1 MDHRHGR
8 PRLVT
13 RRASALYLG
22 AALMLLFALAC
33 PRPIDAQQASVP
45 STLPGTWRHDGDLSR
60 SVRLIDAAFAPSI
73 ASLPEL
79 IQGFARSRIHDD
91 MPPPERVIVSV
102 EGARV
107 RVSLDSSRAA
117 VIDGP
122 LGGTARTTGV
132 DDGTRVTQRLSG
144 GWLEIRYLG
153 EGSELLQLF
162 STEPDGAHMHV
173 DYTVTSPRLVAPVR
187 YRLEYVRG
195 S

>member
-1 MDHRHGR
+1 MDHRNA
-8 PRLVT
+8 PRGLARHTWPLSIASVAAILV
-13 RRASALYLG
+13 
-22 AALMLLFALAC
+22 ALAC
-33 PRPIDAQQASVP
+33 PRPIGAQQASVP
-45 STLPGTWRHDGDLSR
+45 STLPGTWRHDGDVAR

-73 ASLPEL
+73 AVLPEL
-79 IQGFARSRIHDD
+79 IQGFARNRIHDD

-102 EGARV
+102 EGTRV

-117 VIDGP
+117 TIDGP

-162 STEPDGAHMHV
+162 STEADGAHMHV
-173 DYTVTSPRLVAPVR
+173 DYTVTSPRLQAPVR

-195 S
+195 T

>member
-1 MDHRHGR
+1 
-8 PRLVT
+8 V
-13 RRASALYLG
+13 
-22 AALMLLFALAC
+22 LAC
-33 PRPIDAQQASVP
+33 PHPTDAQQASVP

-79 IQGFARSRIHDD
+79 VRGFARSRIHDD

-107 RVSLDSSRAA
+107 RVSLESSRAA

-144 GWLEIRYLG
+144 GWLELRYLG

-162 STEPDGAHMHV
+162 STEADGAHMHV